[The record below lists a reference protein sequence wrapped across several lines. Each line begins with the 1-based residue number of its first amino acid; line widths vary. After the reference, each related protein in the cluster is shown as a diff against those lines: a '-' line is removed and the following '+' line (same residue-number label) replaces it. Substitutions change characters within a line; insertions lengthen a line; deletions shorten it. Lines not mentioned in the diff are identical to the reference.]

1 MSWGT
6 AHLTDGAEYWER
18 FADRLEF
25 GFAEVHNLI
34 RSSAWQGHAFDAAE
48 SRAASDKEK
57 ASRVGERLREAAK
70 VSRQGASDLSAAQ
83 SRLRSAVEDAWD
95 AGFNVYD
102 DYMVKYAGSVKTVEE
117 QAVRQAQAEG
127 FAGDIR
133 QRAAQ
138 LLGLDQRV
146 GSEIT
151 TALGNLI
158 GFRFDEHKPDVDGAD
173 EKSKRSGAVHAV
185 DNKTKGQDSPEDE
198 GQKHGGSKS
207 FGKGST
213 THIESH
219 GDTEKQWGHPTDPH
233 EVWPDVPH
241 KTGTFDGDH
250 GSWEWHGPGRQG
262 EAYASQHTDGITGK
276 AGVDAWGAKG
286 EAHWSRDVFGHPLTT
301 SANGEA
307 GVHGNADATI
317 TDHGVSL
324 GADGFLG
331 GELGGKADYNLGPM
345 DLSMGGAAQYGV
357 GGTAH
362 LDVGMEDGKFVL
374 GGTLGLAWGP
384 GAKISP
390 HIAIDPN
397 ALVGGLAKAGQW
409 LSDLFN

>member
-158 GFRFDEHKPDVDGAD
+158 GFRFGYHYTACNVSGGPGSGDKGTFSRCSNQAAMLWN
-173 EKSKRSGAVHAV
+173 SGAA
-185 DNKTKGQDSPEDE
+185 DDPGDPSAARCGLSIMMP
-198 GQKHGGSKS
+198 
-207 FGKGST
+207 T
-213 THIESH
+213 T
-219 GDTEKQWGHPTDPH
+219 
-233 EVWPDVPH
+233 
-241 KTGTFDGDH
+241 
-250 GSWEWHGPGRQG
+250 
-262 EAYASQHTDGITGK
+262 
-276 AGVDAWGAKG
+276 
-286 EAHWSRDVFGHPLTT
+286 
-301 SANGEA
+301 
-307 GVHGNADATI
+307 
-317 TDHGVSL
+317 
-324 GADGFLG
+324 
-331 GELGGKADYNLGPM
+331 
-345 DLSMGGAAQYGV
+345 
-357 GGTAH
+357 
-362 LDVGMEDGKFVL
+362 
-374 GGTLGLAWGP
+374 
-384 GAKISP
+384 
-390 HIAIDPN
+390 
-397 ALVGGLAKAGQW
+397 
-409 LSDLFN
+409 